1 VPESRRV
8 DSLSPVLLKKSVKN
22 PIEIEGMKRS
32 HVSSQLFYS
41 IRIDYHFNNVFN
53 NKIKDAVALCEFFA
67 WLEDEIPKGDVDELS
82 AASKL
87 EEFRRFQR
95 FNQNNSIFSFDF
107 IDLIILLCVI
117 ELKKTISDQVLKPYL
132 PLDQTQRS
140 FIIGLMKRPIDPFL
154 QMKYIYV
161 IPAHNIETEQLM

>member
-1 VPESRRV
+1 VSESRRV

-32 HVSSQLFYS
+32 HVSLQLLYS
-41 IRIDYHFNNVFN
+41 IRIDYHFNNVFNNAFNNVLN

-87 EEFRRFQR
+87 EEFRRFHR
-95 FNQNNSIFSFDF
+95 FN
-107 IDLIILLCVI
+107 
-117 ELKKTISDQVLKPYL
+117 
-132 PLDQTQRS
+132 
-140 FIIGLMKRPIDPFL
+140 
-154 QMKYIYV
+154 
-161 IPAHNIETEQLM
+161 